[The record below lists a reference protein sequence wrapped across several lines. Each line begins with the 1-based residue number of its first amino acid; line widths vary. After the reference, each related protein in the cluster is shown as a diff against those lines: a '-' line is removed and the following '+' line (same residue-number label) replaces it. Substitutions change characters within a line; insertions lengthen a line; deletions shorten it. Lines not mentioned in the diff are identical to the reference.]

1 MKTKEEI
8 LLSVKNANNN
18 LLTNYISPDGYVWKM
33 ILEAMQE
40 YADQEVN
47 KVIANLNYTL
57 D

>member
-1 MKTKEEI
+1 MKTREEFI
-8 LLSVKNANNN
+8 LSNKILCN
-18 LLTNYISPDGYVWKM
+18 LLNSNMGDQIM
-33 ILEAMQE
+33 LIMQE

>member
-8 LLSVKNANNN
+8 LDETIIWEIFERRHPETAAN
-18 LLTNYISPDGYVWKM
+18 
-33 ILEAMQE
+33 ILIAMQE

-47 KVIANLNYTL
+47 KVLANLNYTL

>member
-1 MKTKEEI
+1 MGDQI
-8 LLSVKNANNN
+8 ML
-18 LLTNYISPDGYVWKM
+18 I
-33 ILEAMQE
+33 MQE